1 MAQVSYLQKARVKRP
16 AKVFR
21 GVHMED
27 VLVPL
32 FICSMIVAI
41 VVLPG
46 WLRSRD
52 RREMQATVR
61 AAIEKGQPLPPELI
75 EAMTKGIKPAK
86 ISSAHRD
93 MRIGIILLAVA
104 AGIALTGVALGA
116 INDNAM
122 FGTVS
127 GAAVP
132 GMIGI
137 AFIIL
142 SFFNPNKN
150 PPEV

>member
-1 MAQVSYLQKARVKRP
+1 
-16 AKVFR
+16 
-21 GVHMED
+21 MED
-27 VLVPL
+27 ILVPF
-32 FICSMIVAI
+32 FICAMIVAI

-52 RREMQATVR
+52 RQDMQATVR

-75 EAMTKGIKPAK
+75 EVLSKDVKTRRVP
-86 ISSAHRD
+86 SAQRD
-93 MRIGIILLAVA
+93 LRIGVILLAVA
-104 AGIALTGVALGA
+104 SGVALTGIALGG

-127 GAAVP
+127 GAAIP
-132 GMIGI
+132 GMIGL

-142 SFFNPNKN
+142 SFFNPNKQ
-150 PPEV
+150 PPQD